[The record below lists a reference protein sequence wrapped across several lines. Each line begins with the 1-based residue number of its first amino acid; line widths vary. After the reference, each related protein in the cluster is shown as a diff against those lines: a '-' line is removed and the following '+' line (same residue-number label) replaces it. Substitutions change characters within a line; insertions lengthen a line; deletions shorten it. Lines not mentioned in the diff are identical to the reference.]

1 MWVQGGAS
9 ADLNSPRLPCERRS
23 GRPVHK
29 PELLPSLESQP
40 PGCPVSVSPLQV
52 FPRYRKLNKREGMP
66 CSRFD
71 PLPPRLSPGNSK
83 TSAWCSS
90 RKPGSFLSFPLLL
103 TPVQS
108 VCQQIPS
115 SIPSCC
121 YRKSAGASP
130 PLPPLSPRGCHPP
143 LPGLPVSSLHLAARQ
158 PGTCFFKAH
167 ISRGSHSS
175 AEKPRW
181 LFRVTLPPSS
191 AAERPGA
198 CALPEHPGLALPS
211 AGRSPQLLPPGVNLP
226 PHPALPS
233 A

>member
-29 PELLPSLESQP
+29 PELPPSLESQP

-90 RKPGSFLSFPLLL
+90 RKPGGFLSFPLLL

-130 PLPPLSPRGCHPP
+130 PLPPLSLEAVILLSGVSLCLLFISPP
-143 LPGLPVSSLHLAARQ
+143 GSQGRAFLKRTSHVAAI
-158 PGTCFFKAH
+158 PLLK
-167 ISRGSHSS
+167 SRGGFSVSPPPPTRAQLNVPEPAPFPS
-175 AEKPRW
+175 TLGWPCPAPAAPRSC
-181 LFRVTLPPSS
+181 F
-191 AAERPGA
+191 
-198 CALPEHPGLALPS
+198 HP
-211 AGRSPQLLPPGVNLP
+211 V
-226 PHPALPS
+226 
-233 A
+233 

>member
-29 PELLPSLESQP
+29 PELPPSLESQP

-103 TPVQS
+103 TSRPVSLSADPVFNS
-108 VCQQIPS
+108 VLLLPEVGWRV
-115 SIPSCC
+115 PA
-121 YRKSAGASP
+121 SATTV
-130 PLPPLSPRGCHPP
+130 PRSCHPP
-143 LPGLPVSSLHLAARQ
+143 LRGLPVSSLHLAARQ

-181 LFRVTLPPSS
+181 LSRVTPTPPRAQLNVPEPAPFPSTLGWPCPAP
-191 AAERPGA
+191 AAPRS
-198 CALPEHPGLALPS
+198 CFHP
-211 AGRSPQLLPPGVNLP
+211 V
-226 PHPALPS
+226 
-233 A
+233 